1 MRAQSHNRKTV
12 EPSKGSVRIGPQAVF
27 RWSLCLSSWLAH
39 SSIYT
44 YSSLPLITWCLT
56 AYLCACDDDTIF
68 YSRFSLH
75 IYQYTCSGPCT
86 PLDIHYTTRWGVS
99 DSPGSAYL
107 DLGAWNL
114 ELEACGFSQLLIRD
128 AQQKRGSSADRPELF
143 PFSPLLDS
151 RVFLL

>member
-1 MRAQSHNRKTV
+1 MNSDDGNMGYMIYDKGFLLWIISSMYQSH
-12 EPSKGSVRIGPQAVF
+12 ESKVWACITSFI
-27 RWSLCLSSWLAH
+27 H
-39 SSIYT
+39 IYIW
-44 YSSLPLITWCLT
+44 YITWCLT